1 MCYCR
6 GNKGIL
12 LWFVASC
19 VLFDL
24 TPPTLFPHRTHDR
37 WCLLYILTIH
47 QVYQALALCNFYN
60 DGEFVVCLKLPWIWS
75 VWFSS
80 KHFTVLEA
88 LTSYLTVGWI
98 PLASRMKWKTR
109 STLMA
114 VDGYCLLCLC
124 GNLPRCHSSS
134 LEYGVF
140 FQLHVNAKFHISRK
154 FIWIFEK

>member
-1 MCYCR
+1 M
-6 GNKGIL
+6 GS
-12 LWFVASC
+12 WC
-19 VLFDL
+19 VLLQGKQGHFVVICSFVRVIRLD
-24 TPPTLFPHRTHDR
+24 PSYPFPAQNSRFTKCVSNA
-37 WCLLYILTIH
+37 CLDVCY
-47 QVYQALALCNFYN
+47 YN
-60 DGEFVVCLKLPWIWS
+60 DGEFLVCLKLSWIWS

-88 LTSYLTVGWI
+88 ITSHLTVGWI
-98 PLASRMKWKTR
+98 SLCHPHEMKNKGQ
-109 STLMA
+109 
-114 VDGYCLLCLC
+114 VDGCGWVLYYCLLCLC